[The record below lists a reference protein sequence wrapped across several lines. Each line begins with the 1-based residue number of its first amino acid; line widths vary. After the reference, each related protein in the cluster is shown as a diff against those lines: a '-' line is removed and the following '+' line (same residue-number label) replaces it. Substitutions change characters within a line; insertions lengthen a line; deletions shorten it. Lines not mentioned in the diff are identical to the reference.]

1 MGHFASC
8 GKPSTSVDLKNGRKM
23 KKLKKTDGTIV
34 KKNRAENMEKEIV
47 IDVQLKDRENGQDQ

>member
-1 MGHFASC
+1 
-8 GKPSTSVDLKNGRKM
+8 M